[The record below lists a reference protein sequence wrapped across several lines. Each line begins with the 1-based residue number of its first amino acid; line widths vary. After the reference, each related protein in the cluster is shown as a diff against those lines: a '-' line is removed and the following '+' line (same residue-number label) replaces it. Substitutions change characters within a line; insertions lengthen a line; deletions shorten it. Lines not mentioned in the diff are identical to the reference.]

1 MVEVC
6 CEGDSS
12 GEFWVISDSR
22 GRWRDVE
29 ICRDLLEISGDLL
42 EISGDLWRFAVNH
55 QRDRPFFG

>member
-6 CEGDSS
+6 GEGDSS
-12 GEFWVISDSR
+12 GEFWVISDSL

-29 ICRDLLEISGDLL
+29 ICRDLL

>member
-6 CEGDSS
+6 GEGDLS

-29 ICRDLLEISGDLL
+29 ICRDLLEISGAGIATRCVP
-42 EISGDLWRFAVNH
+42 EAK
-55 QRDRPFFG
+55 